1 MGESPAL
8 TLKTLDP
15 ILTGLVREHQEK
27 VIGWMQ
33 DEPGC
38 WGFLAGQAVASCR
51 RELGRSLEELERRL
65 VWDRLWWLLETIK
78 KEVSGNQPA

>member
-1 MGESPAL
+1 MEESPSL

-15 ILTGLVREHQEK
+15 ILTSLVREHRGK
-27 VIGWMQ
+27 VVGWMQ

-38 WGFLAGQAVASCR
+38 WGFLAGQAVAACR

-78 KEVSGNQPA
+78 QGVAGNRPD

>member
-1 MGESPAL
+1 MNDSPSL

-15 ILTGLVREHQEK
+15 ILTSLIREHNDR
-27 VIGWMQ
+27 VVGWMR

-38 WGFLAGQAVASCR
+38 WGFLAGQAVAACR
-51 RELGRSLEELERRL
+51 RDLGRGLEEMERRL

-78 KEVSGNQPA
+78 KDVLGN

>member
-1 MGESPAL
+1 VDESASL

-15 ILTGLVREHQEK
+15 VLTSIIREHSDR
-27 VIGWMQ
+27 VIGWIR

-38 WGFLAGQAVASCR
+38 WGFLAGQAVAGCR

-78 KEVSGNQPA
+78 KDVQGG